1 MWALS
6 WGHAICVRAQQLHQK
21 KNHVWRGAFQI
32 CDFSVLQFLVS
43 GQNSSL
49 VLSPKKTSNA
59 ESQNRIMEL
68 FRLEKAFN
76 IIINV
81 YGQPQSLLKTEGLNE
96 NTVIN

>member
-1 MWALS
+1 MCGITTVAPED
-6 WGHAICVRAQQLHQK
+6 
-21 KNHVWRGAFQI
+21 NHVWRRTLKI
-32 CDFSVLQFLVS
+32 CDFSVLQLCVS

-49 VLSPKKTSNA
+49 SLSSKKTSNA

-68 FRLEKAFN
+68 FRLEKAFK

-96 NTVIN
+96 NTVINFVVLI